1 MKKLITWL
9 IIGCLLIGF
18 GVPTQAAQQGIKTK
32 YGYIEMY
39 DPDTALYIK
48 PVRNQKVVRVPDLV
62 VVDGYNVRIIGVKR
76 KAFKSKRIRTIYLGK
91 NVFLIP
97 KRTFKKIKG
106 KVYVK
111 NRMTRNAVLHSGKG
125 KYRILLK

>member
-9 IIGCLLIGF
+9 MIGCLLIGF

-39 DPDTALYIK
+39 DPDTAIYIK
-48 PVRNQKVVRVPDLV
+48 PVRNQKVVRVPNLV
-62 VVDGYNVRIIGVKR
+62 VVDGYNVKIIGIKK
-76 KAFKSKRIRTIYLGK
+76 KAFQSNKIRTIYLGK

-97 KRTFKKIKG
+97 KRTFSGTKKRII
-106 KVYVK
+106 VK
-111 NRMTRNAVLHSGKG
+111 NTMTWKSVKKSYVGKN
-125 KYRILLK
+125 KLILR

>member
-9 IIGCLLIGF
+9 IIGCLLIRF

-62 VVDGYNVRIIGVKR
+62 VVKNYWSK
-76 KAFKSKRIRTIYLGK
+76 KKS
-91 NVFLIP
+91 F
-97 KRTFKKIKG
+97 
-106 KVYVK
+106 
-111 NRMTRNAVLHSGKG
+111 
-125 KYRILLK
+125 